1 MRVRGGQI
9 IVMGI
14 SLGVWTHSNPESAP
28 ITIKKQTGSNMV
40 KKTLLSL
47 AIAATTAGLAGCN
60 ISSVETHNDNVD
72 TTPVTS
78 GTVGNGGQATEITR
92 VIYNPSSTN
101 AAGLPNI
108 PLITDLLIQG
118 LAGADSDCASEDTA
132 TCLDGTIPFPG
143 GDIALGGA
151 GYNPIFSAVGD
162 LDGFST
168 VSAIDVAF
176 DGALDAT
183 SIVTTPGALTNV
195 LLVPL
200 NYTNDP
206 IAGGKPLNN
215 DAPALNAANPFGAP
229 VSIEA
234 SVITYSDSAD
244 DANNVLRI
252 MPKEPLKSKT
262 RYLVVVTDG
271 LKDAEGV
278 GVRSSTTFSLLAI
291 ATADAQD
298 PTAAKL
304 QGAIRSWVGLAKGIT
319 GGLGQQLETSDIAYT
334 TTFTTG
340 GGTEILSGM
349 AAPGL
354 VNAAVNQTMPA
365 DLRYVIESNLVSSN
379 GDVTAAAA
387 GFIGYVNAL
396 PEPNKTGI
404 ITALGGAE
412 AWQANAGAAVA
423 LAAALPQPAP
433 RVADFTVKEVPL
445 TTLGITGTNLNIS
458 NGSINLPY
466 YLSAPDTTSLAT
478 LSTTALRSFAGFWQ
492 ADDTLGTDLSAL
504 LSAVNIPASAVT
516 PPSSNVTR
524 LFPLAKTGLHTSET
538 NPLGYVDVPVSVFY
552 SSTEDCSASGY
563 DPVIYQHGITTKRTA
578 AIPFAA
584 QVVAADACTAVVA
597 IDLPMHGLDP
607 TDATEKNLL
616 GGLYTA
622 LADMNGDSVTN
633 STDDLI
639 YGLLQQ
645 RHFGLTQSATG
656 TPRSML
662 VATPGTDG
670 DVSPAD
676 GIYDDSGSG
685 SLFINIANFQNTR
698 DNMRQAVMDLL
709 NLNASLKYLNFS
721 DSAVVGAD
729 INTNASVKF
738 AGHSLGSIVGTPF
751 LALSNALNGSSNIY
765 LNNVEAGVLANGS
778 GHVTKMIEN
787 SFAFGP
793 TIVDGFEA
801 LGNQASTPLDL
812 SQGSSLFELTMHIF
826 QATIDSADPM
836 NFAGML
842 NASAAGSGVL
852 MFEIVGDGA
861 SNAPDLVVP
870 PAAFADNGTPPRVLL
885 DNVLQGEDGSNDKL
899 ADTSAAPL
907 AGATPLASAAG
918 FTAATQS
925 EGDGS
930 QYLRR
935 KVSFT
940 AGDHSSFGELDDATG
955 TEMIGQVNEF
965 FDNDGKV
972 LTMTNTA
979 IVKQ

>member
-1 MRVRGGQI
+1 
-9 IVMGI
+9 
-14 SLGVWTHSNPESAP
+14 
-28 ITIKKQTGSNMV
+28 
-40 KKTLLSL
+40 
-47 AIAATTAGLAGCN
+47 
-60 ISSVETHNDNVD
+60 
-72 TTPVTS
+72 
-78 GTVGNGGQATEITR
+78 
-92 VIYNPSSTN
+92 
-101 AAGLPNI
+101 
-108 PLITDLLIQG
+108 
-118 LAGADSDCASEDTA
+118 
-132 TCLDGTIPFPG
+132 
-143 GDIALGGA
+143 
-151 GYNPIFSAVGD
+151 
-162 LDGFST
+162 
-168 VSAIDVAF
+168 
-176 DGALDAT
+176 
-183 SIVTTPGALTNV
+183 
-195 LLVPL
+195 
-200 NYTNDP
+200 
-206 IAGGKPLNN
+206 
-215 DAPALNAANPFGAP
+215 
-229 VSIEA
+229 
-234 SVITYSDSAD
+234 
-244 DANNVLRI
+244 
-252 MPKEPLKSKT
+252 
-262 RYLVVVTDG
+262 
-271 LKDAEGV
+271 
-278 GVRSSTTFSLLAI
+278 
-291 ATADAQD
+291 
-298 PTAAKL
+298 
-304 QGAIRSWVGLAKGIT
+304 
-319 GGLGQQLETSDIAYT
+319 
-334 TTFTTG
+334 
-340 GGTEILSGM
+340 
-349 AAPGL
+349 
-354 VNAAVNQTMPA
+354 MPA
-365 DLRYVIESNLVSSN
+365 DLRYVIESNLVAEDGNVS
-379 GDVTAAAA
+379 AAAV
-387 GFIGYVNAL
+387 GFITYISGL
-396 PEPNKTGI
+396 SDPIKSTI
-404 ITALGGAE
+404 IDQLGGAE

-445 TTLGITGTNLNIS
+445 TALGITGTNLNIS
-458 NGSINLPY
+458 NGFIKLPY

-478 LSTTALRSFAGFWQ
+478 LSATALRSFAGFWQ

-516 PPSSNVTR
+516 PPSTNVTR

-563 DPVIYQHGITTKRTA
+563 DPVIYQHGITTKSTA

-622 LADMNGDSVTN
+622 PADMNGDSVIN
-633 STDDLI
+633 STDNLI

-656 TPRSML
+656 TLRGML

-721 DSAVVGAD
+721 DSAVAGAD

-738 AGHSLGSIVGTPF
+738 AGHSLGAIVGTPF

-793 TIVDGFEA
+793 KVVDGFFA
-801 LGNQASTPLDL
+801 MGDQASTPLDL

-836 NFAGML
+836 NFTGML

-852 MFEIVGDGA
+852 MFEIVGNGTT
-861 SNAPDLVVP
+861 NAPDLAVP
-870 PAAFADNGTPPRVLL
+870 PSAFTENGTPPRVLL

-907 AGATPLASAAG
+907 AGATPLAAVAG
-918 FTAATQS
+918 MTAATQS
-925 EGDGS
+925 VGDGS
-930 QYLRR
+930 EYLRR
-935 KVSFT
+935 IVSYT
-940 AGDHSSFGELDDATG
+940 DGTHSSFGTPTDGDPTDNGGAVFG
-955 TEMIGQVNEF
+955 EMLSEVISF
-965 FDNDGKV
+965 FAADGKS
-972 LTMTNTA
+972 LTITNTSV
-979 IVKQ
+979 VKQ